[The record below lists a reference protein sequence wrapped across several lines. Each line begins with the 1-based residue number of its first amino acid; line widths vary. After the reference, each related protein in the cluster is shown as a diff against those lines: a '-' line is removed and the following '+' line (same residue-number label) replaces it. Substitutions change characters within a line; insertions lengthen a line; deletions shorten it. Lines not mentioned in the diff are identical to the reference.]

1 MTTISKKAFKRAYK
15 PRSSTNPSPSA
26 DSTGKRQ
33 EDGKE
38 SQTEH
43 TGEES

>member
-15 PRSSTNPSPSA
+15 PRSATNPSPSA

-38 SQTEH
+38 SLSGH
-43 TGEES
+43 IGEES

>member
-15 PRSSTNPSPSA
+15 PRSDANSSPSA

-43 TGEES
+43 NGEES